1 MAVSRITG
9 TISSI
14 LDVAVKLL
22 NYKFI
27 KLYRPKVTGV
37 YNRLILCLG
46 LLSCAGFLLAGYVR
60 GKDSETGHL
69 TGAFVGFGTGCV
81 YNIVQCIL
89 YAILQPSGKSRRMVY
104 YRLFACVITVIP
116 MIALTTSLTT
126 CSILTSCNPHYLRT
140 ALATLEWA
148 GMFGLL
154 LYMPTYSMEFQNLTL
169 KWPKSLKGDWICKR
183 EGSTDVESPEE
194 PTTVTCRHMITLL
207 PSDQLLGSV
216 IPINIQGAY
225 RDWMFK

>member
-14 LDVAVKLL
+14 IDVAVKLL

-27 KLYRPKVTGV
+27 KLYRPKVRHV
-37 YNRLILCLG
+37 YNRLILCIG
-46 LLSCAGFLLAGYVR
+46 LLSCVGFILAGFVKGNESKAG
-60 GKDSETGHL
+60 HF
-69 TGAFVGFGTGCV
+69 TGAFVGFGTGCI
-81 YNIVQCIL
+81 YNILQCTL
-89 YAILQPSGKSRRMVY
+89 CAKLQPSRKSRRIVY
-104 YRLFACVITVIP
+104 YRIFACVITIIP
-116 MIALTTSLTT
+116 MIALTTTLLT
-126 CSILTSCNPHYLRT
+126 CSQLKSCNTHYLKT

-154 LYMPTYSMEFQNLTL
+154 CYMPTYSMEFQNLTL
-169 KWPKSLKGDWICKR
+169 KWPKSLKDDWICKR
-183 EGSTDVESPEE
+183 EESTDVESPEE

-216 IPINIQGAY
+216 IPINIQEAY
-225 RDWMFK
+225 RIY